1 MPGFSLIRQN
11 PLSRKKVTPKLSTMN
26 LPTVVVATGCP
37 AGIGPELVAEIL
49 AADRDAPDYRLIV
62 LGDARVL
69 TKGVEAR
76 GKQIDVTFLKTDSPL
91 PMRAGRFFVD
101 LENLDPARIPV
112 GEISLAAGRFGI
124 ETFSRAIELGQQ
136 GIADVV
142 AWTPFNKAAMR
153 LAHPAYEDEIVFTAE
168 KLGFKGVAS
177 EFNILPKLWNARVT
191 SHVPVSKVASLITFD
206 NVMRSLKLTHSAMI
220 ESGFAKPRIAIA
232 GLNPHAGDG
241 GNFGREEIDV
251 LEPVVAAA
259 RRQGIECDGPFPSDT
274 VFMRARRGDFDA
286 VLTMYHDQGQIAMK
300 LIGFEEG
307 VTLLGGFPFPL
318 VTAAHGSAYDIA
330 YKGIAHPGAMM
341 NAMAIAARMAASRH
355 RAKAA

>member
-1 MPGFSLIRQN
+1 VSAPH
-11 PLSRKKVTPKLSTMN
+11 V
-26 LPTVVVATGCP
+26 PTIALATGCP
-37 AGIGPELVAEIL
+37 AGIGAELVAEVL
-49 AADRDAPDYRLIV
+49 SADREVSPHRLIV
-62 LGDARVL
+62 LGDVRVL
-69 TKGVEAR
+69 SKGAEAR
-76 GKQIDVTFLKTDSPL
+76 KLRINATFLTADSPI
-91 PMRAGRFFVD
+91 PTQPGRYFID
-101 LENLDPARIPV
+101 LGNLDPATIPV
-112 GEISLAAGRFGI
+112 GEISPEAGRFGI

-142 AWTPFNKAAMR
+142 AWTPFNKASMR
-153 LAHPAYEDEIVFTAE
+153 LAHPSYEDEIVFTAE

-177 EFNILPKLWNARVT
+177 EFNILPTLWNARVT

-206 NVMRSLKLTHSAMI
+206 NVMRSLKLTHSAMV

-259 RRQGIECDGPFPSDT
+259 QKQGIACDGPFPSDT

>member
-1 MPGFSLIRQN
+1 MSHK
-11 PLSRKKVTPKLSTMN
+11 SV
-26 LPTVVVATGCP
+26 PTIALATGCP
-37 AGIGPELVAEIL
+37 AGVGPELLAHVLASQVSGSDTRLVAI
-49 AADRDAPDYRLIV
+49 
-62 LGDARVL
+62 GDGRVL
-69 TKGVEAR
+69 RKGAVARGVEPQVRMLGR
-76 GKQIDVTFLKTDSPL
+76 GEAIPEAAGAYFIDL
-91 PMRAGRFFVD
+91 G
-101 LENLDPARIPV
+101 NLDPAGMPV
-112 GEISLAAGRFGI
+112 GETSLDAGRFAI
-124 ETFSRAIELGQQ
+124 ETFSTAIEMGRT

-168 KLGFKGVAS
+168 RLGFSGVAS
-177 EFNILPKLWNARVT
+177 EFNILPNLWNARVT

-206 NVMRSLKLTHSAMI
+206 NVMRSLMLTHSAMV

-251 LEPVVAAA
+251 LEPVAAAA
-259 RRQGIECDGPFPSDT
+259 RQHGIVCDGPYPSDT

-341 NAMAIAARMAASRH
+341 NAMAIAARMAASRQKA
-355 RAKAA
+355 RAA

>member
-1 MPGFSLIRQN
+1 MSAP
-11 PLSRKKVTPKLSTMN
+11 PV
-26 LPTVVVATGCP
+26 PTIALAMGCP
-37 AGIGPELVAEIL
+37 AGIGAEL
-49 AADRDAPDYRLIV
+49 AAEVLSAERETPDYRLIV
-62 LGDARVL
+62 FGDARIL
-69 TKGVEAR
+69 AKGAAVR
-76 GKQIDVTFLKTDSPL
+76 STRIDTTMLKASSPI
-91 PMRAGRFFVD
+91 PTSAGRYFID

-112 GEISLAAGRFGI
+112 GEVSLDAGRFGI
-124 ETFSRAIELGQQ
+124 DTFSRAIELGRQ
-136 GIADVV
+136 GVADVL

-153 LAHPAYEDEIVFTAE
+153 LAHPGYEDEIVFTAE
-168 KLGFKGVAS
+168 KLGFTGTAS
-177 EFNILPKLWNARVT
+177 EFNILPKIWNARVT
-191 SHVPVSKVASLITFD
+191 SHVPVSKIASLITVD

-220 ESGFAKPRIAIA
+220 ESGFVRPRIAVA

-241 GNFGREEIDV
+241 GNFGSEEIEV

-259 RRQGIECDGPFPSDT
+259 RKQGIECDGPFPSDT

-330 YKGIAHPGAMM
+330 YKGIAHPGAML